1 MKWIILSVKLCSE
14 NHSIVQIY
22 HREIQDRHLNL

>member
-1 MKWIILSVKLCSE
+1 MDYLIYAALLRESR
-14 NHSIVQIY
+14 IVQIY